1 MRKEHMFY
9 HCGKR
14 HIWHGCG
21 PGQRR
26 PTPGLVYPSS
36 ILGAGSRRPDEPTSQ
51 LLIGRVSWSIPPP
64 PRNCHSERSEESR
77 PSAAPKFIPGPA
89 TNNPNAHRNQIK
101 VRAGPA
107 RARSCAI
114 AWDLRGYPQNRL
126 TYATRQSSIYMI
138 RVCRIRDF
146 TDSRNVFPDR
156 ECVHGPDGPV
166 AQAAGTSR
174 NRTAGRNGR
183 QAPR

>member
-1 MRKEHMFY
+1 M
-9 HCGKR
+9 
-14 HIWHGCG
+14 
-21 PGQRR
+21 
-26 PTPGLVYPSS
+26 
-36 ILGAGSRRPDEPTSQ
+36 GAGLGSDDPRPGWFTRHPYSVLDPGVPMSPPPNSQ

-64 PRNCHSERSEESR
+64 PPNCHSERSEESR